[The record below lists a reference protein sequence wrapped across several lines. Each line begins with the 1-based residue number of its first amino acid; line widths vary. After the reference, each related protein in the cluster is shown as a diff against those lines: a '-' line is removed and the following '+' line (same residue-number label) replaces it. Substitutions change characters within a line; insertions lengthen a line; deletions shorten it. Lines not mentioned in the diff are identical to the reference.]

1 MNENEI
7 EAIRKA
13 GITIGEK
20 TWLATNTT
28 EKVLDFYLKIK
39 PSNLFSSE
47 ETIVSGKSTTT
58 RTVPILEEPKMRE
71 LWQKWVDAVTTVIYD
86 RGLVSQELVMDD
98 LVEVLTPKGKDAKQ
112 SQTRTDI

>member
-39 PSNLFSSE
+39 PSNLFSNE
-47 ETIVSGKSTTT
+47 ETIGSGN
-58 RTVPILEEPKMRE
+58 RQPPE
-71 LWQKWVDAVTTVIYD
+71 LFQFWKNQK
-86 RGLVSQELVMDD
+86 
-98 LVEVLTPKGKDAKQ
+98 
-112 SQTRTDI
+112 

>member
-39 PSNLFSSE
+39 PSNLFSNE

-58 RTVPILEEPKMRE
+58 RAVPILEEPKMRE
-71 LWQKWVDAVTTVIYD
+71 LWQKWVDAVTVVIYD
-86 RGLVSQELVMDD
+86 RGLACQQLVMDD
-98 LVEVLTPKGKDAKQ
+98 LVEVLTHKGKDAKQ
-112 SQTRTDI
+112 SQTRADI